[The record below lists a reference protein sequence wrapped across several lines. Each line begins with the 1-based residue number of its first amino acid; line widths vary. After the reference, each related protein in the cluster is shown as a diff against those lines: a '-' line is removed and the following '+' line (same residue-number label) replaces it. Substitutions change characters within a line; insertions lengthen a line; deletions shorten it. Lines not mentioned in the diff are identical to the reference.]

1 MTPPPSGS
9 ETRPA
14 AGPDHPLP
22 RVTIHYLRP
31 PDHLQTFRQPIV
43 HQSTEAIVTFSRGIR
58 VPAPMELDGEIVLEA
73 GSDIVWF
80 TFPGLWHDIGR
91 FHNAEGTFTGFYANL
106 LTPVE
111 MLPGH
116 VWRTTDLFLDVWMK
130 PGRAPRLL
138 DEDELQAALD
148 ADALEA
154 GTARRAR
161 EEAARILEHAS
172 GGGWPP
178 PVVHEWTR
186 ERALGLLRSSM

>member
-1 MTPPPSGS
+1 MTS
-9 ETRPA
+9 RP
-14 AGPDHPLP
+14 GRSLP

-31 PDHLQTFRQPIV
+31 PGHLQTFRQPII
-43 HQSTEAIVTFSRGIR
+43 HQGPEVIITFSRRIR
-58 VPAPMELDGEIVLEA
+58 VPSPMELDGEIVLET

-91 FHNAEGTFTGFYANL
+91 FHNARGAFTGFYANL

-111 MLPGH
+111 VLPGNI
-116 VWRTTDLFLDVWMK
+116 WRTTDLFLDVWMK
-130 PGRAPRLL
+130 PGQAPRLL
-138 DEDELQAALD
+138 DEDELQDALN

-161 EEAARILEHAS
+161 EEAERILERA
-172 GGGWPP
+172 GAGAWPP

-186 ERALGLLRSSM
+186 ERALRVLDNLGGPG